1 MSSTFHKPNMSRKQA
16 AEYLGLAENTLAR
29 WACDGTNAL
38 PFTKVGFYARY
49 SIEDLEEWL
58 ASRRVTQTT

>member
-1 MSSTFHKPNMSRKQA
+1 MTTTFHKPDMTRKQA

-29 WACDGTNAL
+29 WASEGTHAI
-38 PFTKVGFYARY
+38 PFTKVGYRVRY
-49 SIEDLEEWL
+49 SREDLDEWL